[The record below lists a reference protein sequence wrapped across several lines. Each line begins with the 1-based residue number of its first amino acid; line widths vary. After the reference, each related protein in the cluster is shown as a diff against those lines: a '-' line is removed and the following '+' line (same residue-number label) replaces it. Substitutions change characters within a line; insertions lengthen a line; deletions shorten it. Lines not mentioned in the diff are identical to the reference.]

1 MNYAVILIMLFC
13 ASCAKHTERTSSN
26 NTIESKTPVNGDM
39 YVASSIGD
47 ASYLNPILATDQTS
61 GTINN
66 LIYNGLLKY
75 DKDLKI
81 TGDLAESWTVSKDG
95 LTITFHLRPGVTWHD
110 GQPFTSADVQFTYNK
125 LIDPAVKTPYGADYL
140 LVRSLVTPD
149 PLTVRVTYKEPFA
162 PSLESWMIGI
172 VPKHIFAGTD
182 FNTAAANRAP
192 VGTGPFI
199 FKEWKT
205 DEKIVLEANAS
216 YFEGKPFIKKYV
228 LRIIPDQ
235 SVEFL
240 EMRQQNIDE
249 IGLSPD
255 QYRAYDEFFTHYN
268 RFNYPSFSY
277 VYMGFNQQN
286 PLYKNRDFRLAI
298 ASALDKTQIIDGVLL
313 RMGTA
318 ATGPFV
324 PQSWAY
330 DPAVKDFPFDPA
342 KARTLLKELGFADTN
357 NDGFLEYK
365 GAPWSLTIMTNQ
377 GNKMRQLTCEIIQ
390 SQLKAVGLKVNIRV
404 VEWSAFI
411 HQFIDKKNFD
421 CVVLG
426 WSLGRDPDQY
436 SIWNSKQT
444 NEGQYN
450 FISYANP
457 KVDALLERGR
467 RTFNQTERQKIYRAL
482 HRELH
487 DDIAYIYLYY
497 PLSLPAVNKRFI
509 GPEVTA
515 AGLGWNFHKWWVPKD
530 RQKYSV
536 Q

>member
-1 MNYAVILIMLFC
+1 MKYAVIFIILF
-13 ASCAKHTERTSSN
+13 
-26 NTIESKTPVNGDM
+26 NTIAAAAPESGDM

-47 ASYLNPILATDQTS
+47 ASYLNPVLATDQAS
-61 GTINN
+61 GSINN

-81 TGDLAESWTVSKDG
+81 TGDLAESWEVGAGG
-95 LTITFHLRPGVTWHD
+95 LTITFHLRPNVKWHD
-110 GQPFTSADVQFTYNK
+110 GKPFTAKDVLFTYNK
-125 LIDPAVKTPYGADYL
+125 LVDPRVKTPYGADYL
-140 LVRSLVTPD
+140 LVKTISAIN
-149 PLTVRVTYKEPFA
+149 PLTVRVTYKQPFA
-162 PSLESWMIGI
+162 PALESWMIGI
-172 VPKHIFAGTD
+172 VPEYVFTNTD
-182 FNTAAANRAP
+182 FNSAPANRAP
-192 VGTGPFI
+192 IGTGPFL

-205 DEKIVLEANAS
+205 DEKIVLAANPN
-216 YFEGKPFIKKYV
+216 YFEGKPFINKYV

-240 EMRQQNIDE
+240 ELRQQNIDE
-249 IGLSPD
+249 MGLTPD
-255 QYRAYDEFFTHYN
+255 QYRAYKEFFTSYN

-277 VYMGFNQQN
+277 VYMAFNQQN
-286 PLYKNRDFRLAI
+286 PLYKKHDFRLAI

-313 RMGTA
+313 RMGKA

-324 PQSWAY
+324 PQSWAH
-330 DPAVKDFPFDPA
+330 DPEVKDFPFDPQ
-342 KARTLLKELGFADTN
+342 KARELLKALGFQDIN

-365 GAPWSLTIMTNQ
+365 NQPWALTIMTNQ

-436 SIWNSKQT
+436 AIWHSSQSG
-444 NEGQYN
+444 EGQYN
-450 FISYANP
+450 FISYSNP

-467 RTFNQTERQKIYRAL
+467 RTFAQSERQKIYRTL
-482 HRELH
+482 HKELH
-487 DDIAYIYLYY
+487 DDIAYIFLYY
-497 PLSLPAVNKRFI
+497 PLSLPAVHKRFV
-509 GPEVTA
+509 GPEVTP
-515 AGLGWNFHKWWVPKD
+515 AGLGWNFHKWWSPKD
-530 RQKYSV
+530 KQKYTAE
-536 Q
+536 